1 MNWNDL
7 RFVLAIARGGTLS
20 AAALRLGVDQTT
32 VGRRL
37 TAIETELGAPL
48 FSRSRHGFELSEVGE
63 LIVNDIEQMES
74 SAMRLADKVG
84 TQKDMPSGI
93 VRVATMP
100 WILSNIIAPA
110 LPSFLAKQSAIELH
124 GLADLKKRS
133 LLKKEAEMSLRFEL
147 QPSGGEVARALAD
160 ISYSVYA
167 HRHADPDKI
176 AWAGAGVDIVHVA
189 PESWLRGRL
198 ADGQDIPRFR
208 SDDVGIIQRA
218 VQTGAVKALL
228 PDILAESDPQL
239 RRLTSGQPDIVRQ
252 LRVLIHPDVERLER
266 VRFVIDWLYKVFERA
281 GLRGGSQE

>member
-1 MNWNDL
+1 MEYPY
-7 RFVLAIARGGTLS
+7 
-20 AAALRLGVDQTT
+20 
-32 VGRRL
+32 GRRQ
-37 TAIETELGAPL
+37 G
-48 FSRSRHGFELSEVGE
+48 H
-63 LIVNDIEQMES
+63 VN
-74 SAMRLADKVG
+74 
-84 TQKDMPSGI
+84 
-93 VRVATMP
+93 
-100 WILSNIIAPA
+100 
-110 LPSFLAKQSAIELH
+110 
-124 GLADLKKRS
+124 
-133 LLKKEAEMSLRFEL
+133 
-147 QPSGGEVARALAD
+147 
-160 ISYSVYA
+160 
-167 HRHADPDKI
+167 
-176 AWAGAGVDIVHVA
+176 VA